1 MLGEGHNDVMV
12 RRLDRYRSR
21 VRRLCVPLEINSFL
35 IPLTEHSEKMR
46 NYAAT
51 QKGRTIEDLANES
64 RAIIS
69 QLPEPTHPNQTWD
82 PQQLSYTEFP
92 RESKPPVLYDCQ
104 YIDSRGISRCWVMYA
119 DSIQHVIES
128 FNELVG
134 EGRIVSIL
142 PSSEWD

>member
-1 MLGEGHNDVMV
+1 
-12 RRLDRYRSR
+12 
-21 VRRLCVPLEINSFL
+21 
-35 IPLTEHSEKMR
+35 MR

-51 QKGRTIEDLANES
+51 QKGRTLEDLANES

-69 QLPEPTHPNQTWD
+69 QLPEPEHSNKTWD
-82 PQQLSYTEFP
+82 PQQLKYKKSS
-92 RESKPPVLYDCQ
+92 RESKPPILYDCQ
-104 YIDSRGISRCWVMYA
+104 YVDSKGKNRCWVMYA
-119 DSIQHVIES
+119 DSIQEVIAN